1 MPAFYQVQEP
11 GLLFAFHRVP
21 DLQGFT
27 LAASSYFC
35 LKHFALLGILRW
47 RISNLVLLPFSS
59 YIFPSYIFIICTI
72 YHLSA
77 SYLSSIQVSFSHP
90 SINNDFR
97 SVYNH
102 GFLFYSVSYCLFWW
116 WGIPSGWLS
125 GPVSFVLISKELLIL
140 FVWKDGKTSVLVAF
154 FSGSSHCLFKH
165 MKLASTPPP

>member
-47 RISNLVLLPFSS
+47 RISNLVSLPFSS

-77 SYLSSIQVSFSHP
+77 SYLLTIQVSFNHP

-102 GFLFYSVSYCLFWW
+102 GFLFYSVSNCLILMVGYSFRMALRSLAICPHIESALDPFCMEGWEDFSVSCILFW
-116 WGIPSGWLS
+116 
-125 GPVSFVLISKELLIL
+125 
-140 FVWKDGKTSVLVAF
+140 
-154 FSGSSHCLFKH
+154 
-165 MKLASTPPP
+165 